1 MHVTHEEHDHG
12 PVLPHS
18 HASAGG
24 APVPLPVQG
33 NVPGQ
38 FALLTAPMVHHQV
51 FTVVRL
57 RSGYDLAEVDTFLAH
72 VETTLSLLWQDN
84 ARLRERLSTPPTGV
98 GGETIAAAR
107 REARR
112 IVAAAHE
119 DAERL
124 RGEAAAAADALA
136 QAARLAIGERLD
148 GVIAD
153 HGRHLHDTLRAL
165 LDDIVAPPPG
175 ETAAVRAHDDPAEP
189 D

>member
-12 PVLPHS
+12 PHLPHS
-18 HASAGG
+18 HASVGG

-84 ARLRERLSTPPTGV
+84 TRLRERLSAPPTGV
-98 GGETIAAAR
+98 EGETIAAAQ
-107 REARR
+107 REALR
-112 IVAAAHE
+112 ILAAAHE

-124 RGEAAAAADALA
+124 RGEAAAAADTLA
-136 QAARLAIGERLD
+136 QAARQAVEERLD
-148 GVIAD
+148 SVITD
-153 HGRHLHDTLRAL
+153 HGRQLHHTLRAL
-165 LDDIVAPPPG
+165 LDDLTTPPPEG
-175 ETAAVRAHDDPAEP
+175 TAAVHAHDDPAAPE
-189 D
+189 